1 MKQKGKTDAEIR
13 RYNVMTRKNK
23 VMRKE
28 QLVEGRNEKSKG
40 LGKKIIWDASD
51 PNEFSFSFT
60 KRGEETSRMITVPE
74 YFLETYNI
82 KLEYPHMPLV
92 YIGNFEWYPI
102 EFLYQGF
109 AKMKGANSSSQV
121 SAVLDYFDHHGG
133 DKSVDNIERLLKE
146 ASSSLQRNGLSMR
159 HVLEQ
164 YNLRISEKPIEVEAK
179 VLPQPTITFGTQ
191 QSSIRNGSWNLQG
204 VKFSK

>member
-13 RYNVMTRKNK
+13 HLNVMTRKNRFMK
-23 VMRKE
+23 TER
-28 QLVEGRNEKSKG
+28 LVEGRNEESKG
-40 LGKKIIWDASD
+40 LGKSIIWNASD

-74 YFLETYNI
+74 YFLEVYNI
-82 KLEYPHMPLV
+82 KLQYPHLPLV
-92 YIGNFEWYPI
+92 FIGKNEWYPI

-121 SAVLDYFDHHGG
+121 SAVLEYFDHHGG
-133 DKSVDNIERLLKE
+133 DKSVDNIERLLRE
-146 ASSSLQRNGLSMR
+146 ASGSLQNSGLTMR

-164 YNLRISEKPIEVEAK
+164 FNLRVSEKPIEVEAK

-191 QSSIRNGSWNLQG
+191 PSSIRNGSWNLRG
-204 VKFSK
+204 VRFSK